1 MLSHFSRVLLF
12 ATFPG
17 TNTGVGCRFLL
28 QGIFLTQGS
37 NPGLLCLSP
46 KGSAEGQGWRC
57 TGWGHRF
64 YTVPFKLVKTLG
76 DQLQTTMNK
85 ANMEMRKQM
94 QSMSSIN
101 IKRKR
106 LKQDF

>member
-1 MLSHFSRVLLF
+1 MLESG
-12 ATFPG
+12 P
-17 TNTGVGCRFLL
+17 
-28 QGIFLTQGS
+28 TQMY
-37 NPGLLCLSP
+37 
-46 KGSAEGQGWRC
+46 
-57 TGWGHRF
+57 HRF

-85 ANMEMRKQM
+85 ASMEMRKQM